1 MQIKSQALEANIA
14 SYHVDVTIDAKY
26 APLQEV
32 MSRYY
37 GLTESLNTFLKEL
50 CHPYRNWLFIIQEAR
65 GFSLDYFHLLKKH
78 PKGPEVAGI
87 FIDVF
92 FSAVEANTHLQVSS
106 DAIDNLLLYVQT
118 VLKGADEEMQR
129 FAPIVNDCFE
139 RIGDFSEEDFT
150 LFIRSYYQISKIAR
164 ALLLNNGHDQ
174 AGCTAVNQLLIK
186 YYRRTYEYWLSE
198 ADPLDWL
205 ISETGDSDLAH
216 DLEDLLD
223 GVLHTEIRREQ
234 KTLEEIAGQAKI
246 TEPATLE
253 RLLGL
258 RTYNQIVEQYRA
270 IPQALQK
277 AGAEEINGNYWRVI
291 FLFHMMNMPGLS
303 MIHEENLRDI
313 NRTLT
318 WLIEHESYSRIIQ
331 LIEKTFHILEARTHE
346 FPATALNC
354 ILNMGKGVYKTCESE
369 LINFFIDGIIDLGF
383 QAPMISGVGND
394 WQVRVNPAHLQNI
407 RTWLELVENNPKW
420 SPRLLSYLTIHL
432 SLCGVFIKD
441 TDLFPRDIT
450 RFLNS
455 GIEPVYNLAKQL
467 SRLFPSYFNE
477 IGAEG
482 RLRDI
487 STELDELTHRKDILI
502 HFLRKQSHV
511 ESSNLIIKFCEA
523 ALIFWET
530 RDKRLLESFVP
541 PSIFEQVSSQ
551 GLYIDGVSSVIEALK
566 AKGFNWPG
574 DLIDI
579 AEEDFIAFFADMA
592 AGTADDRRR
601 VQLMSIFYKIL
612 YHKYNLV
619 FVETE
624 QYLARLK
631 AEAFPDLEKLQ
642 KVLRQNNVRD
652 KLAGLL
658 RYLEGLKE
666 LIISERNFEVR
677 EDIYKKRHFTID
689 IPSMYGSYHEKKF
702 DALGLTF
709 RIESIANVLFEQL
722 VADIDLSLITKATF
736 FQIYNRLKLFHRAL
750 KLDGISSGGLE
761 RQMAI
766 LAHSLKV
773 KGFTFTQYLDIFKG
787 FAKAVRN
794 ITNDYFNNIH
804 EKNLNR
810 ILDQIPSEQILSKFL
825 PKVETADT
833 EGLKHHVSEIFFR
846 DRIALSLGLQQLD
859 LFLSRILNTLFNQS
873 NKLPN
878 DRLQLLL
885 NYDPKRAMMS
895 IHKPKKLVNG
905 IIYLGNKG
913 KNLVKLRQY
922 GLPVPPGFIVT
933 TEAFRCGELIDGFT
947 PAEQNFK
954 ESVQKQIRSI
964 ERMTGKQFGIPENP
978 MLLSVRSGAAISQP
992 GMLDTFLNVGI
1003 NPQIVAGLAAQ
1014 SKNEW
1019 FAWDS
1024 YRRFLQCYGMAFNL
1038 KRDDFDAIISDH
1050 KQKWGIFLKRG
1061 FTGEQMKQ
1069 VALAYKDMIQ
1079 DSGIVILEEPFEQL
1093 YMLIKSVFKSWYS
1106 DKAGTYRRIMGIS
1119 DDWGTAVTIQEMI
1132 FGNISQLSGSG
1143 VFFTHNPRWS
1153 GDILKLWGDFSI
1165 ENQGEDVV
1173 SGLVRTL
1180 PISMFQQGIEM
1191 RETDITLETH
1201 FPAIYNTLKEW
1212 ANHLIYEKGWSPQEM
1227 EFTFEGDQPEDLY
1240 LLQSRDMA
1248 MREVKEVATFDPVA
1262 IHQARLL
1269 GYGIGVS
1276 GGALIGR
1283 VVFTLEEID
1292 HWRRK
1297 EPHTRLILIRND
1309 TVPDDIREVFAS
1321 DALLTARG
1329 GSTSHA
1335 AVVAHRLEKT
1345 CVVGCGNLVC
1355 NEKERNCRFD
1365 ETRLESGD
1373 YISIDGQGGSVYQGQ
1388 VKLLGLGG
1396 R

>member
-1 MQIKSQALEANIA
+1 
-14 SYHVDVTIDAKY
+14 
-26 APLQEV
+26 
-32 MSRYY
+32 
-37 GLTESLNTFLKEL
+37 
-50 CHPYRNWLFIIQEAR
+50 
-65 GFSLDYFHLLKKH
+65 
-78 PKGPEVAGI
+78 
-87 FIDVF
+87 F
-92 FSAVEANTHLQVSS
+92 FSAIESDTHLSVRS

-118 VLKGADEEMQR
+118 LLKDAGEEMEK
-129 FAPIVNDCFE
+129 FAPVINTCFD
-139 RIGDFSEEDFT
+139 RIGSFSEDNFR
-150 LFIRSYYQISKIAR
+150 LFVKSYYQIQKIA
-164 ALLLNNGHDQ
+164 
-174 AGCTAVNQLLIK
+174 AVLIKGPVNYPADFGSINRLLIK
-186 YYRRTYEYWLSE
+186 NYRHTYDYWLSE
-198 ADPLDWL
+198 ADPLEW
-205 ISETGDSDLAH
+205 IRAEAGEADLPD
-216 DLEDLLD
+216 DLENLFSDI
-223 GVLHTEIRREQ
+223 LHTDIVRAKEKLNRVAGSGGESAQ
-234 KTLEEIAGQAKI
+234 TTLEG
-246 TEPATLE
+246 
-253 RLLGL
+253 LLVL
-258 RTYNQIVEQYRA
+258 TTYNQIVERYRSV
-270 IPQALQK
+270 PHSLYQADSEN
-277 AGAEEINGNYWRVI
+277 GNGNYWKVI

-318 WLIEHESYSRIIQ
+318 WLIEHESYTRVMK
-331 LIEKTFHILEARTHE
+331 LIDQTFSILKARTHD

-354 ILNMGKGVYKTCESE
+354 VLNMGKGVYKTCESE
-369 LINFFIDGIIDLGF
+369 LINFFVDGIIDLGF

-394 WQVRVNPAHLQNI
+394 WQVQVNPAHLQNI
-407 RTWLELVENNPKW
+407 RTWIELIENNPKW

-467 SRLFPSYFNE
+467 TRLFPSYFNE

-523 ALIFWET
+523 VLIFWET
-530 RDKRLLESFVP
+530 RDKCLLESFVP
-541 PSIFEQVSSQ
+541 PSIFEQVTAQ
-551 GLYIDGVSSVIEALK
+551 GPYIDGVSGVIASLK
-566 AKGFNWPG
+566 DNGFNWPN

-579 AEEDFIAFFADMA
+579 AEDDLLKLFDDMT
-592 AGTADDRRR
+592 AGTKADRRR
-601 VQLMSIFYKIL
+601 VQLVSIFYKIIF
-612 YHKYNLV
+612 HKYNLV

-624 QYLARLK
+624 QYLTQLK
-631 AEAFPDLEKLQ
+631 AEAFPELEKLQ
-642 KVLRQNNVRD
+642 KALTRKNIRD
-652 KLAGLL
+652 KLSGLL
-658 RYLEGLKE
+658 GYLQGLKA
-666 LIISERNFEVR
+666 LIVSEQTFEVR
-677 EDIYKKRHFTID
+677 EDIYKKRHFTVD

-773 KGFTFTQYLDIFKG
+773 RGFTFTQYLDIFKG
-787 FAKAVRN
+787 FAKAVKN

-804 EKNLNR
+804 EMNLNR
-810 ILDQIPSEQILSKFL
+810 ILDQIPLDQILPKFL
-825 PKVETADT
+825 PKKEIADVERV
-833 EGLKHHVSEIFFR
+833 KHQVSEIFFR
-846 DRIALSLGLQQLD
+846 DRIALSLGLQQMD
-859 LFLSRILNTLFNQS
+859 LFLSRILNTLFSQS

-878 DRLQLLL
+878 DKLQLLL
-885 NYDPKRAMMS
+885 NYDPQRAMMS
-895 IHKPKKLVNG
+895 IAKPLKLVNG

-913 KNLVKLRQY
+913 KNMVKLKQY
-922 GLPVPPGFIVT
+922 GLPVPPGFIIT
-933 TEAFRCGELIDGFT
+933 TEAFRCGELIEGFR

-954 ESVQKQIRSI
+954 ESLQKEIRSL
-964 ERMTGKQFGIPENP
+964 ERQTGKKFGTPVNP
-978 MLLSVRSGAAISQP
+978 LLLSVRSGAAISQP
-992 GMLDTFLNVGI
+992 GMLDTFLDVGVNETI
-1003 NPQIVAGLAAQ
+1003 VEGMAEISGNP
-1014 SKNEW
+1014 W
-1019 FAWDS
+1019 FAWDN

-1038 KRDDFDAIISDH
+1038 KRDDFDAIISAF
-1050 KQKWGIFLKRG
+1050 KENLGIPLKRG
-1061 FTGEQMKQ
+1061 FTGEHMKQ
-1069 VALAYKDMIQ
+1069 VALTYKQMIQ
-1079 DSGIVILEEPFEQL
+1079 DAGIEVLEEPFEQL
-1093 YMLIKSVFKSWYS
+1093 YMMIKAVFKSWYS
-1106 DKAGTYRRIMGIS
+1106 DKAGTYRQIMGIS
-1119 DDWGTAVTIQEMI
+1119 DDWGTAVTIQEMV
-1132 FGNISQLSGSG
+1132 FGNLSQLSGSG

-1173 SGLVRTL
+1173 SGLVTTL

-1191 RETDITLETH
+1191 RQTDITLETH

-1212 ANHLIYEKGWSPQEM
+1212 ANDLIYEKGWSPQEM
-1227 EFTFEGDQPEDLY
+1227 EFTFEGPGAGDLY
-1240 LLQSRDMA
+1240 LLQSRDMS
-1248 MREVKEVATFDPVA
+1248 MREVKEVATYDPA
-1262 IHQARLL
+1262 ATHRAKSL

-1276 GGALIGR
+1276 GGAMAGR

-1292 HWRRK
+1292 YWRRE
-1297 EPHTRLILIRND
+1297 EPETKLILIRGD

-1321 DALLTARG
+1321 DGLLTARG
-1329 GSTSHA
+1329 GATSHA

-1365 ETRLESGD
+1365 ENHLDSGD

-1388 VKLLGLGG
+1388 VKLMG
-1396 R
+1396 

>member
-1 MQIKSQALEANIA
+1 LQIKSQALEANIA
-14 SYHVDVTIDAKY
+14 SYHVDVSIDAEY
-26 APLQEV
+26 APLQAV

-50 CHPYRNWLFIIQEAR
+50 CHPYRNWVFIVQEAR
-65 GFSLDYFHLLKKH
+65 GFALDYFHLLKEH
-78 PKGPEVAGI
+78 PQGPAAAGI
-87 FIDVF
+87 YMDVF
-92 FSAVEANTHLQVSS
+92 FQAIAANSHQRVSS

-118 VLKGADEEMQR
+118 LLKGAQGEIAR
-129 FAPIVNDCFE
+129 FAPVIDACFD
-139 RIGDFSEEDFT
+139 RIRGFSEDDFT
-150 LFIRSYYQISKIAR
+150 IFIRSYYQINKIAR
-164 ALLLNNGHDQ
+164 TLVEGNGHSPKGY
-174 AGCTAVNQLLIK
+174 AAINRLLIK
-186 YYRRTYEYWLSE
+186 YYRHTYAYWLAE
-198 ADPLDWL
+198 ADPLEWMQA
-205 ISETGDSDLAH
+205 ETGTADRPDALPGILA
-216 DLEDLLD
+216 DI
-223 GVLHTEIRREQ
+223 LHADIHRE
-234 KTLEEIAGQAKI
+234 KEKLEEIARAGQE
-246 TEPATLE
+246 TELSTLE
-253 RLLGL
+253 SLVRL
-258 RTYNQIVEQYRA
+258 RNYNQIVERYRA
-270 IPQALQK
+270 VPQALFN
-277 AGAEEINGNYWRVI
+277 AGAENKKGNYWKVI

-313 NRTLT
+313 NRTLA
-318 WLIEHESYSRIIQ
+318 WLIEHESYSRVMQ
-331 LIEKTFHILEARTHE
+331 LIEKTFGILNVRIHE
-346 FPATALNC
+346 YPATALNC
-354 ILNMGKGVYKTCESE
+354 VLNMGKGVYKTCESE
-369 LINFFIDGIIDLGF
+369 LINFFVDGIIDLGF

-407 RTWLELVENNPKW
+407 RTWLELVASNPKW

-450 RFLNS
+450 GFLNS
-455 GIEPVYNLAKQL
+455 GIETVYNQAKQL
-467 SRLFPSYFNE
+467 TRLFPSYFNE

-523 ALIFWET
+523 VLEFWET
-530 RDKRLLESFVP
+530 RNKRPLEPFVP
-541 PSIFEQVSSQ
+541 PSIFEQVAIR
-551 GLYIDGVSSVIEALK
+551 GPYIDRVNAVIAALK
-566 AKGFNWPG
+566 TNGFNWPS

-579 AEEDFIAFFADMA
+579 AEDDFMTLFVDMQ
-592 AGTADDRRR
+592 AGTADARRR
-601 VQLMSIFYKIL
+601 VQLISVFYKIL

-624 QYLARLK
+624 QYLAQLK

-642 KVLRQNNVRD
+642 KVLTRTSIRD
-652 KLAGLL
+652 KLSGLL
-658 RYLEGLKE
+658 GYLEGLKA
-666 LIISERNFEVR
+666 LILSEQTFEVR

-736 FQIYNRLKLFHRAL
+736 FQIYFRLKLFHRAL

-766 LAHSLKV
+766 LAHSLNV
-773 KGFTFTQYLDIFKG
+773 RGFTFTQYLDIFKG
-787 FAKAVRN
+787 FAKAVKN

-804 EKNLNR
+804 EKNLNH
-810 ILDQIPSEQILSKFL
+810 ILDQIPLDQILPKFL
-825 PKVETADT
+825 PKVETPDI
-833 EGLKHHVSEIFFR
+833 EGLKHLVSEIFFR
-846 DRIALSLGLQQLD
+846 DRISLSLGLQQMD

-878 DRLQLLL
+878 DKLHLLL

-895 IHKPKKLVNG
+895 ITKPLKLVNG

-913 KNLVKLRQY
+913 KNLVKLQQY
-922 GLPVPPGFIVT
+922 GLPVPPGFIIT
-933 TEAFRCGELIDGFT
+933 TEAFRCGDLIDGFP

-954 ESVQKQIRSI
+954 ESVKAQIRSL
-964 ERMTGKQFGIPENP
+964 EKQTGKKFGIPDNP
-978 MLLSVRSGAAISQP
+978 LLLSVRSGAAISQP

-1003 NPQIVAGLAAQ
+1003 NQKIVEGMAVQ
-1014 SKNEW
+1014 SGNPW
-1019 FAWDS
+1019 FAWDN
-1024 YRRFLQCYGMAFNL
+1024 YRRFLQCYGMAFDL
-1038 KRDDFDAIISDH
+1038 KRDDFDAIIGDF
-1050 KQKWGIFLKRG
+1050 KQKLGIPLKRG

-1069 VALAYKDMIQ
+1069 ITLAYKAMIQ
-1079 DSGIVILEEPFEQL
+1079 DAGIAVLEEPFEQL
-1093 YMLIKSVFKSWYS
+1093 YMMIKAVFKSWYA

-1119 DDWGTAVTIQEMI
+1119 DDWGTAVTIQEMV
-1132 FGNISQLSGSG
+1132 FGNISELSGSG

-1173 SGLVRTL
+1173 SGLVATL
-1180 PISMFQQGIEM
+1180 PISIFQQGIEM
-1191 RETDITLETH
+1191 RQTDITLETH

-1212 ANHLIYEKGWSPQEM
+1212 ANHLIYERGWSPQEM
-1227 EFTFEGDQPEDLY
+1227 EFTFEGNTPDDLH
-1240 LLQSRDMA
+1240 LLQARDMA
-1248 MREVKEVATFDPVA
+1248 MREVKEVATFDPMA
-1262 IHQARLL
+1262 IRQAKAL

-1276 GGALIGR
+1276 GGALTGR

-1292 HWRRK
+1292 LWRRK
-1297 EPHTRLILIRND
+1297 EPDTRLILIRGD

-1355 NEKERNCRFD
+1355 NEKARTCRFD
-1365 ETRLESGD
+1365 ENHLDSGD

-1388 VKLLGLGG
+1388 VKLRG
-1396 R
+1396 